1 MRYRITRKEM
11 EYNLA
16 TMDLKLEF
24 IMNDFF
30 MENLEDDM
38 KHVMM
43 TMFGLIDAEMWE
55 LKDPDKVYKKMPEL
69 LKEAT
74 AYTVYSEQ

>member
-1 MRYRITRKEM
+1 MKYRITRKEM
-11 EYNLA
+11 QYDLA
-16 TMDLKLEF
+16 LKDLQLEF
-24 IMNDFF
+24 IYSDFF
-30 MENLEDDM
+30 TENLDDDLEC
-38 KHVMM
+38 VM
-43 TMFGLIDAEMWE
+43 TMMFELIGAEMRE